1 VAPSQTVQRI
11 KENDPH
17 TTVIKWSGMERND
30 YFIQSMTNKEWEE
43 LGRDIAN
50 NTHLKDLTLNES
62 ALNLRAPSFLFRG
75 LTRSSSIKQMN
86 LNNNRLSA
94 TGVRSMVPFLQ
105 NANNLTS
112 LDLDNNNIQSEGFNE
127 LFRALRDSPIEM
139 LHCDRCGIGSI
150 EIDRDHIPKHLTFLR
165 LNDNSI
171 NTDGCRG
178 IAKLLQGD
186 DSTLSNLYLYGNKI
200 DDNGVGILVDALQN
214 SNSLTTLNLSENYG
228 ISKQGMTMLLKF
240 VNDISSIK
248 ATLESNHTL
257 DLYCKKISFNADK
270 EIQRHIGEAMTIS
283 RNNISN
289 PEAAGREKVIQ
300 TQLNSVKRAELADLQ
315 GVNQSLYNEIDPLH
329 LPEVLSLVGH
339 HHGHGELYVAL
350 KSSIVGLF
358 STVNMK
364 KCMQKKKE
372 YHVAKAA
379 EHAAIAAEHRAK
391 AEEIDAKLA
400 TMDQAAEANQVD
412 VDSQSNKR
420 RRT

>member
-1 VAPSQTVQRI
+1 MAPSQTVQRI

-127 LFRALRDSPIEM
+127 LFRALRYSPIEM

>member
-1 VAPSQTVQRI
+1 
-11 KENDPH
+11 
-17 TTVIKWSGMERND
+17 
-30 YFIQSMTNKEWEE
+30 
-43 LGRDIAN
+43 
-50 NTHLKDLTLNES
+50 
-62 ALNLRAPSFLFRG
+62 
-75 LTRSSSIKQMN
+75 
-86 LNNNRLSA
+86 
-94 TGVRSMVPFLQ
+94 
-105 NANNLTS
+105 
-112 LDLDNNNIQSEGFNE
+112 
-127 LFRALRDSPIEM
+127 
-139 LHCDRCGIGSI
+139 
-150 EIDRDHIPKHLTFLR
+150 
-165 LNDNSI
+165 
-171 NTDGCRG
+171 
-178 IAKLLQGD
+178 
-186 DSTLSNLYLYGNKI
+186 
-200 DDNGVGILVDALQN
+200 
-214 SNSLTTLNLSENYG
+214 
-228 ISKQGMTMLLKF
+228 MLLKL

-257 DLYCKKISFNADK
+257 DLYCKLSFNADK
-270 EIQRHIGEAMTIS
+270 EIQRHIGEAIPIS
-283 RNNISN
+283 RNNVSN
-289 PEAAGREKVIQ
+289 PEVAGREKVIQ

-315 GVNQSLYNEIDPLH
+315 EVNQSLYNEIDPLH

-339 HHGHGELYVAL
+339 HHGHGELFVSL